1 MLLMARSMYEKIRGG
16 DSPSPLVNKVM
27 SIGKKKLSAGE
38 QLAQTE
44 YNVAKDIVIRDYVVN
59 KSSSANPVERAKRA
73 INIRKNYTMSSFGY
87 TKRATP
93 LTKTQTFATF
103 VPFSRRIAA
112 SQNKKSPL
120 ARQKFTSDLP
130 FLDAQKASGEFL
142 EGQKYLKYRGY
153 KNKKDSPGYIKK
165 P

>member
-38 QLAQTE
+38 QLSQTE

-73 INIRKNYTMSSFGY
+73 FNIRKNYTMSSFGY
-87 TKRATP
+87 TKRTTP
-93 LTKTQTFATF
+93 LTPTQTLATF
-103 VPFSRRIAA
+103 LPLSRRIAGF
-112 SQNKKSPL
+112 NKKSQL